1 MNDNAKSMTKGPGW
15 GIAWGILTIVFG
27 LLAMSAP
34 LVSGLAVTLLIGYV
48 LLGGGIAMLIFA
60 FQAPSLGKVLLK
72 LLFAVLTVVAGLA
85 VIFQPGLALAQ
96 LTWPESKWAFGEPDY
111 IIKVPPQ
118 EIPATGVLDYIHVIV
133 PIDTDKDY
141 WVQGSQYVAGDRTV
155 LHHTLNNLIPPDAG
169 NRRRGFLG
177 GGVLPHVSVYLCG
190 NRGFL
195 RDCSSKERRCY
206 SISDNLRA

>member
-1 MNDNAKSMTKGPGW
+1 MNDTAKSMTKGPGW

-96 LTWPESKWAFGEPDY
+96 LTLLLGFVFIVDGVMGFIVAWNVKPANGWGWMTANALITLALGVMILKGWPAASLVV
-111 IIKVPPQ
+111 I
-118 EIPATGVLDYIHVIV
+118 GVLVGV
-133 PIDTDKDY
+133 RLLF
-141 WVQGSQYVAGDRTV
+141 AGLAMLTIGTV
-155 LHHTLNNLIPPDAG
+155 
-169 NRRRGFLG
+169 RRQAA
-177 GGVLPHVSVYLCG
+177 V
-190 NRGFL
+190 
-195 RDCSSKERRCY
+195 D
-206 SISDNLRA
+206 